1 MIRID
6 PYYTMA
12 VMGLLAALATQYFNF
27 SQAGYKKTMTA
38 KILFLTFLSFW
49 AGVVGAVAG
58 YWQNEGIFRL
68 PPVEWFEHIGLT
80 AYHGMIAASLFF
92 FLGCK
97 ALKLDIPRTFSIA
110 IPSLVVFFAFGR
122 VGCTF
127 AGCCYGIPV
136 SFTFLGHQFDRFPTA
151 QLESLFFS
159 LLFIALQLFIKKRRV
174 TVAVIAYGI
183 FRFFNEFF
191 RGDDRGTLIAGSGL
205 SPAQTIS
212 LILIAVTLGV
222 TLYLHLKQK
231 HGRQIALPADKQI
244 KGGVQN

>member
-1 MIRID
+1 MIRTD

-12 VMGLLAALATQYFNF
+12 FMGLLAVLATQYFNF

-38 KILFLTFLSFW
+38 KILFLTLLSFW
-49 AGVVGAVAG
+49 AGIVISVAG

-68 PPVEWFEHIGLT
+68 PPSEWLEHIGLT

-97 ALKLDIPRTFSIA
+97 ALRLDISRTCSVA
-110 IPSLVVFFAFGR
+110 IPSLVIFLAFGR
-122 VGCTF
+122 VGCSF

-136 SFTFLGHQFDRFPTA
+136 SFTFLGYSFDRFPTA
-151 QLESLFFS
+151 QLEALFFS

-174 TVAVIAYGI
+174 AVAVIAYGI
-183 FRFFNEFF
+183 FRFFNEFL
-191 RGDDRGTLIAGSGL
+191 RGDDRGTLITGSGL

-212 LILIAVTLGV
+212 LILMAVTLGV

-231 HGRQIALPADKQI
+231 HGRQIALPADKQV
-244 KGGVQN
+244 KGGVRI

>member
-1 MIRID
+1 MRID

-12 VMGLLAALATQYFNF
+12 FMGLLATLATQFFNF

-68 PPVEWFEHIGLT
+68 PPAEWFDHIGLT

-92 FLGCK
+92 YLGCK
-97 ALKLDIPRTFSIA
+97 ALKLDIQRTFSIMM
-110 IPSLVVFFAFGR
+110 PSLVIFFAFGR
-122 VGCTF
+122 VGCSF
-127 AGCCYGIPV
+127 VGCCHGIPV
-136 SFTFLGHQFDRFPTA
+136 SFSFMGHQFDSFPTA

-159 LLFIALQLFIKKRRV
+159 LLFAALQLFIKNRRV
-174 TVAVIAYGI
+174 AVTVISYAI

-212 LILIAVTLGV
+212 LTLIAVTLGV
-222 TLYLHLKQK
+222 TFYLHLKQK
-231 HGRQIALPADKQI
+231 HGGHIVLPADKQI
-244 KGGVQN
+244 KGGVRI

>member
-12 VMGLLAALATQYFNF
+12 LMGLLAVLATQYFNF
-27 SQAGYKKTMTA
+27 SEAGYKKTVTA

-49 AGVVGAVAG
+49 AGVAGSVAG

-68 PPVEWFEHIGLT
+68 PAAEWFEHIGLT

-92 FLGCK
+92 ILGCK
-97 ALKLDIPRTFSIA
+97 VLRLDIPRTFSIA
-110 IPSLVVFFAFGR
+110 IPSIAIFLAFGR
-122 VGCTF
+122 VGCAF

-136 SFTFLGHQFDRFPTA
+136 SFTLLGHSFDRFPTA

-174 TVAVIAYGI
+174 AVAVTAYGI
-183 FRFFNEFF
+183 FRFFNEFL

-212 LILIAVTLGV
+212 LTLIAAALGV

-231 HGRQIALPADKQI
+231 HGGRIVLPADKQ
-244 KGGVQN
+244 KTGGVRI

>member
-12 VMGLLAALATQYFNF
+12 FMGMLAALATQYFNF
-27 SQAGYKKTMTA
+27 SQAGYKKAMIA

-49 AGVVGAVAG
+49 AGVIGAVAG
-58 YWQNEGIFRL
+58 YWQNAGIFRL
-68 PPVEWFEHIGLT
+68 PPVEWFEHIGFT

-97 ALKLDIPRTFSIA
+97 ACKLDILRTFSIS

-122 VGCTF
+122 VGCSF

-159 LLFIALQLFIKKRRV
+159 LLFIALQLFINKRRV
-174 TVAVIAYGI
+174 TVAVLAYAI
-183 FRFFNEFF
+183 FRFFNEFL
-191 RGDDRGTLIAGSGL
+191 RGDDRGTMIAGSGL

-212 LILIAVTLGV
+212 LTLIAVTLGV

-231 HGRQIALPADKQI
+231 HGRQIVLPADKQI
-244 KGGVQN
+244 KGGVQI